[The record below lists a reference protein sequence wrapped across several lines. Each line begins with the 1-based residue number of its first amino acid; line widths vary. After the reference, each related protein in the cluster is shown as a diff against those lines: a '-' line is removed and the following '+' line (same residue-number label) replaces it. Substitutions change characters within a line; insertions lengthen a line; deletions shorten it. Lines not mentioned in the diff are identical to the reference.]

1 MKLRKLN
8 TVIFA
13 AATAAVV
20 LTGCV
25 NPDGSR
31 TTPVPARWLA
41 ARLAR
46 RAARCIGGRN
56 GGAGALIGGAIGAI
70 TGGLI
75 GNSMDQKGSGKI
87 CATQAPQTYVRV
99 EQNQPLAVADV
110 KALAQAKVGD
120 DLIISQIRTSH
131 TVYHLSAADI
141 IDLRN
146 SGVSE
151 NVLDFMINT
160 PSTIG
165 GTTEVSPEAATVVS
179 APPPPAPVETVTVV
193 APGPDYIW
201 IDGEWV
207 WNGRWVWVGGHWG
220 YPPDPALI
228 WVSGRWDRGPHGWH
242 REPGHWR

>member
-25 NPDGSR
+25 NPDGTQNNTGSG
-31 TTPVPARWLA
+31 ALA
-41 ARLAR
+41 GGAIG
-46 RAARCIGGRN
+46 AASGALLGGRN

-75 GNSMDQKGSGKI
+75 GNSMDQEQRENLR
-87 CATQAPQTYVRV
+87 AQAPQTYVRV

-151 NVLDFMINT
+151 NVIDFMINT
-160 PSTIG
+160 PGTIG

-179 APPPPAPVETVTVV
+179 ESPPPAPAETIVA
-193 APGPDYIW
+193 APGPDYVW
-201 IDGEWV
+201 INGEWI
-207 WNGRWVWVGGHWG
+207 WNGRWVWAGGHWG
-220 YPPDPALI
+220 YAPYPHAV
-228 WVSGRWDRGPHGWH
+228 WVGGYWARGPYGWR

>member
-1 MKLRKLN
+1 MKLLKLN
-8 TVIFA
+8 TVIFM

-25 NPDGSR
+25 NPDGTQNNTGSG
-31 TTPVPARWLA
+31 ALA
-41 ARLAR
+41 GGAIG
-46 RAARCIGGRN
+46 AASGALLGGRN
-56 GGAGALIGGAIGAI
+56 AGAGALIGGAIGAI

-75 GNSMDQKGSGKI
+75 GNSMDQEQQERLR
-87 CATQAPQTYVRV
+87 AQAPQTYVRV

-151 NVLDFMINT
+151 NVINFMINT

-193 APGPDYIW
+193 APGPDYVW
-201 IDGEWV
+201 IGGEWV
-207 WNGRWVWVGGHWG
+207 WNGGWVWVGGHWG
-220 YPPDPALI
+220 YPPRPGVI
-228 WVSGRWDRGPHGWH
+228 WVSGRWDRGPRGWH